1 MKKPE
6 TYYINARIEMLQFVP
21 RTAKKILD
29 IGCGE
34 GVFGSILKNE
44 LQAEVWG
51 IEMDVV
57 SGTKAG
63 QVLDKVIISDVFSA
77 LPKITG
83 ETFDAIILNDVLEH
97 IVQNEV
103 LLTELKKYLN
113 EDAVIV
119 ASIPNVRFLNNL
131 INLIFRKTW
140 DYEDSGILDRTHVR
154 FFTKKSIIKMFER
167 LGFNLD
173 RIQGLNGYV
182 DSSKFSLINI
192 LTLGLFADTRYL
204 QFGIVVKTKK

>member
-63 QVLDKVIISDVFSA
+63 QVLDKVIISDVFSS
-77 LPKITG
+77 LPKITC
-83 ETFDAIILNDVLEH
+83 ETFDAIISASKLRIRPILMTSAATILGSIAAACECAFDGNRPVTPNDV
-97 IVQNEV
+97 
-103 LLTELKKYLN
+103 
-113 EDAVIV
+113 
-119 ASIPNVRFLNNL
+119 
-131 INLIFRKTW
+131 RKRI
-140 DYEDSGILDRTHVR
+140 DNIESA
-154 FFTKKSIIKMFER
+154 IKFE
-167 LGFNLD
+167 
-173 RIQGLNGYV
+173 Q
-182 DSSKFSLINI
+182 
-192 LTLGLFADTRYL
+192 
-204 QFGIVVKTKK
+204 